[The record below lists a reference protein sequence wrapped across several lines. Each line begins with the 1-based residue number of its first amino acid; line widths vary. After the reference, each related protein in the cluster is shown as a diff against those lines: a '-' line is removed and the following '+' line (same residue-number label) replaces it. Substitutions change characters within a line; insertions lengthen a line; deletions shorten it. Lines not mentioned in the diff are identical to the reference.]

1 MRFTVAHPLS
11 CKRSATISTT
21 TLSHVSMLLYFL
33 PFQLD
38 AEVQSL
44 AHERQRLRN
53 LRLSLAHEQEIFQAE
68 RAAWESRKVRSVRL
82 QDYYVM

>member
-1 MRFTVAHPLS
+1 
-11 CKRSATISTT
+11 
-21 TLSHVSMLLYFL
+21 MLLYFL